1 MTIRELIEAL
11 EKVEDKNMEVL
22 IDSDNAF
29 DGIGTVDHME
39 FQTWTYPDGS
49 QVTMMCLIAER

>member
-11 EKVEDKNMEVL
+11 EKVENKDIEVL
-22 IDSDNAF
+22 IDSDNAY
-29 DGIGTVDHME
+29 DGIGTVDRME
-39 FQTWTYPDGS
+39 FQTWTHPDGS